1 MSNPVGVPQCSS
13 RVHEPSS
20 AHLLRAEVWDTS
32 TRLFLDRRVRVIALG
47 GGRDGSGRG
56 GPCRGGPLLV
66 IWFVVLGSLPTVV
79 SEYEQVS

>member
-1 MSNPVGVPQCSS
+1 
-13 RVHEPSS
+13 
-20 AHLLRAEVWDTS
+20 
-32 TRLFLDRRVRVIALG
+32 VRVIALG